1 VSDDPVVPRHVLAI
15 QSASRVLYARRR
27 QIALGILLAAV
38 LTVAGGGFRFIRNG
52 QRGVMRRFGRVTG
65 GQVLPG
71 LTYVAPLAE
80 RLDLVDAGAVTT
92 VPFGESLVFI
102 TGDENVVNVRGQIE
116 CRVDDPGLFLTAT
129 INPEKFIRAA
139 AEQLVTRDVGW
150 RRVDDVLTTD
160 RSAIQETIW
169 HGVQAAADHSRLGM
183 TILGVTLEAVA
194 PPPEAAQAFAAVA
207 DAASE
212 RERKINETEGKASQ
226 SLSLARAQSDEE
238 RRTADAEATEETEAA
253 RSSASS
259 FVALAEEARRARAA
273 TEQRLYRKSVEH
285 LLRLARVVILPGNGK
300 REHLRLDLNG
310 RSGATLPP
318 ATDEKPP
325 DEKQRDEQQ

>member
-1 VSDDPVVPRHVLAI
+1 MSGEPVVPRHVVAI
-15 QSASRVLYARRR
+15 QRASRVLYARRR
-27 QIALGILLAAV
+27 QIAVGVLLLAV
-38 LTVAGGGFRFIRNG
+38 LTIAGSGFRFIRNG
-52 QRGVMRRFGRVTG
+52 QRGVLRRFGHVTD

-71 LTYVAPLAE
+71 LTYVVPLAE

-116 CRVDDPGLFLTAT
+116 CRIDDPGVFLTAT
-129 INPEKFIRAA
+129 ANPETIIRMA

-150 RRVDDVLTTD
+150 RRVDEVLTTD

-169 HGVQAAADHSRLGM
+169 HGVQGAADRSGLGM
-183 TILGVTLEAVA
+183 TIIGVTLEAVA
-194 PPPEAAQAFAAVA
+194 PPPEAAEAFAAVA

-226 SLSLARAQSDEE
+226 SLSMARAQADEE
-238 RRTADAEATEETEAA
+238 RRGADATATEEIETAK
-253 RSSASS
+253 SSASS

-273 TEQRLYRKSVEH
+273 TEQRLYRKAVEH
-285 LLRLARVVILPGNGK
+285 LLSLARVIILPGNGK

-310 RSGATLPP
+310 RSGTAPLP
-318 ATDEKPP
+318 ATDEKPS
-325 DEKQRDEQQ
+325 DEKQ